1 MPNNIRATV
10 GVKDNASNELDRIK
24 AKFTG
29 LQKQGAK
36 GFAIGASAA
45 VTAKGINLVADAA
58 SGAVAALGDMVE
70 AAIADEESQ
79 RKLGAALQANIPNW
93 DGQTDAIERVL
104 ESRMK
109 LGYSDDE
116 QRQSLATLVA
126 VTKDSTKALDLQRK
140 AMDLARL
147 RNIDLQAAS
156 DILGKVYGGNIG
168 ILSRYGIQVKKGATA
183 TEALAQ
189 ITELANGQAEAW
201 ANTTRGKLTVAQ
213 VQLSEAMEKLGYTVL
228 PAVAEAADAVSRAFD
243 NMSIP
248 LEEIEEAATKG
259 SQAAGARMQ
268 QLQSIADELGVSVD
282 RAWTLM
288 AESGKGNA
296 ADIRAYLDRTADA
309 GEAMRGRINWSMT
322 HAGDDVEEL
331 TGEVEQLKEHTKTA
345 TERTADYFHAMAE
358 SIQDDV
364 DTLQDEAFDPIEE
377 RLDQQA
383 THFRIVSAI
392 ESRESAKGKEAVVD
406 ANRDIVEALDDQV
419 DKLQT
424 LGKRHKLTAK
434 DVDQYE
440 ADVTAAYK
448 AMGKKVPPEIQK
460 VIAKL
465 RTLAGFNGKSVKYT
479 VRIDSTTGAKR
490 NGSPKAAGGTVAQ
503 GVAYPVG
510 ENGPELF
517 VPDRSGTIIPT
528 GKAMGGATYNYN
540 LTVLGDIRARDESSL
555 LATMRRL
562 QAVARPNVTS
572 TYG

>member
-45 VTAKGINLVADAA
+45 ITAKGINLVADAA

-322 HAGDDVEEL
+322 HAGSDVEEL

-345 TERTADYFHAMAE
+345 TERTADYFHTMYE
-358 SIQDDV
+358 SIQSDV
-364 DTLQDEAFDPIEE
+364 DKLQDEAFDPIEA

-392 ESRESAKGKEAVVD
+392 EARESAKGKEAVVD

-424 LGKRHKLTAK
+424 LRDKHKLTAK

-440 ADVTAAYK
+440 ADVVAAYK
-448 AMGKKVPPEIQK
+448 AMGKKIPPNIRA
-460 VIAKL
+460 VIKEL
-465 RTLAGFNGKSVKYT
+465 RTLASFNGKSVKYT

-490 NGSPKAAGGTVAQ
+490 TGGPKAAGGTVAQ

-528 GKAMGGATYNYN
+528 GKAMAGATYNYN

>member
-10 GVKDNASNELDRIK
+10 GVKDNASSELDRIK
-24 AKFTG
+24 AKFAG

-45 VTAKGINLVADAA
+45 ITAKGINLVADAA

-228 PAVAEAADAVSRAFD
+228 PAVAEASTICRSRWRR
-243 NMSIP
+243 SRRP
-248 LEEIEEAATKG
+248 LPRAARP
-259 SQAAGARMQ
+259 QAHGCSNCNPSPTNSACP
-268 QLQSIADELGVSVD
+268 SIA
-282 RAWTLM
+282 
-288 AESGKGNA
+288 
-296 ADIRAYLDRTADA
+296 
-309 GEAMRGRINWSMT
+309 RGR
-322 HAGDDVEEL
+322 
-331 TGEVEQLKEHTKTA
+331 
-345 TERTADYFHAMAE
+345 
-358 SIQDDV
+358 
-364 DTLQDEAFDPIEE
+364 
-377 RLDQQA
+377 
-383 THFRIVSAI
+383 
-392 ESRESAKGKEAVVD
+392 
-406 ANRDIVEALDDQV
+406 
-419 DKLQT
+419 
-424 LGKRHKLTAK
+424 
-434 DVDQYE
+434 
-440 ADVTAAYK
+440 
-448 AMGKKVPPEIQK
+448 
-460 VIAKL
+460 
-465 RTLAGFNGKSVKYT
+465 
-479 VRIDSTTGAKR
+479 
-490 NGSPKAAGGTVAQ
+490 
-503 GVAYPVG
+503 
-510 ENGPELF
+510 
-517 VPDRSGTIIPT
+517 
-528 GKAMGGATYNYN
+528 
-540 LTVLGDIRARDESSL
+540 
-555 LATMRRL
+555 
-562 QAVARPNVTS
+562 
-572 TYG
+572 

>member
-24 AKFTG
+24 AKFAG

-36 GFAIGASAA
+36 GIGIGIAAGATTAA
-45 VTAKGINLVADAA
+45 VGI
-58 SGAVAALGDMVE
+58 LGDAVGRMGDLIGDATQ
-70 AAIADEESQ
+70 AAMEEEVSIK
-79 RKLGAALQANIPNW
+79 KLGAALQANIKDWN
-93 DGQTDAIERVL
+93 GNTDAIEQTL
-104 ESRMK
+104 QSRMR
-109 LGYSDDE
+109 LGFADDE
-116 QRQSLATLVA
+116 QRESLATLVA

-147 RNIDLQAAS
+147 RNISLQAAA

-183 TEALAQ
+183 TEALAEV
-189 ITELANGQAEAW
+189 TKMAAGQAEAY
-201 ANTTRGKLTVAQ
+201 ANTNSGKLLAAQ
-213 VQLSEAMEKLGYTVL
+213 VKVGEAMEKFGAVILPTV
-228 PAVAEAADAVSRAFD
+228 ADAAGTAADAITTVTDAMTTLNTIMPETSKGTHDLGDGLGDLISTIPGIGAAFQVIGGAAKAMEKD
-243 NMSIP
+243 IDGAADHSMDAV
-248 LEEIEEAATKG
+248 EEARG
-259 SQAAGARMQ
+259 QIDWAA
-268 QLQSIADELGVSVD
+268 
-282 RAWTLM
+282 
-288 AESGKGNA
+288 
-296 ADIRAYLDRTADA
+296 
-309 GEAMRGRINWSMT
+309 
-322 HAGDDVEEL
+322 
-331 TGEVEQLKEHTKTA
+331 GEVEESFEGVGEEAGDMKRDIKTA
-345 TERTADYFHAMAE
+345 AERSAEYFHTMYE

-392 ESRESAKGKEAVVD
+392 ESRESAKGKDAVVD

-490 NGSPKAAGGTVAQ
+490 TGGPKAAGGTVAQ